1 MVFADGKRTNGG
13 CKNFSKTSDGRR
25 DGMCHR
31 CVEMQRA
38 QHAADMG
45 LRATHASAIETV
57 ACPSSSRSALRTLA
71 FRGSR

>member
-13 CKNFSKTSDGRR
+13 CKNFSKAADGRR
-25 DGMCHR
+25 DGMCYR
-31 CVEMQRA
+31 RVEMQRA
-38 QHAADMG
+38 HHVADMG

-57 ACPSSSRSALRTLA
+57 AGPSSSSAALRTLA